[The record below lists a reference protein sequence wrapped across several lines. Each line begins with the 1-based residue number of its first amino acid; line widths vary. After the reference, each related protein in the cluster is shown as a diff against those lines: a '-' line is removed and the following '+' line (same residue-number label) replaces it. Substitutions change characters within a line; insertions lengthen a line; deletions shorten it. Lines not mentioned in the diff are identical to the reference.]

1 MSRCFFFLKDHFRM
15 MISNE
20 TSLSLWSCL
29 NSMHNI
35 SWNISCIVCRLASI
49 IILFISI
56 GFFTFNIRLLF
67 SHRCQNS
74 LVVSLVIA
82 SLMVLI
88 VSAPSVILQL
98 FTCHRL
104 CSNIYCHIEGFV
116 CYLSGCL
123 CMLLFMM
130 LSIHRYLSLCTYS
143 HLLSYQS
150 STFISWLLSIT
161 FTFPLILD
169 YLNSYVLQGRNF
181 HCNIHWQDQ
190 TNLSRSY
197 ILLSFILMYFFS
209 LSILFFVNLRAHCI
223 IRSVYPQHC
232 LNPSFS
238 ECSFETDTIRIS
250 RQTGDFEQLCVNRYC
265 VRKATDRKRFRKE
278 YHFLKAIIYLVY
290 GYLITWTPYL
300 IVAILQLL
308 NIKFI
313 FQYVFL
319 IASSSFVVKLS
330 IILTPFSYLSTM
342 NSRIFKKLLFK

>member
-1 MSRCFFFLKDHFRM
+1 

-35 SWNISCIVCRLASI
+35 SWNLSCISCRLASI
-49 IILFISI
+49 VILFISM
-56 GFFTFNIRLLF
+56 GCFTFNIRLLF
-67 SHRCQNS
+67 SRRCQNS

-82 SLMVLI
+82 SLMLLI
-88 VSAPSVILQL
+88 VSVPGVILQL

-116 CYLSGCL
+116 GYLSGCL

-130 LSIHRYLSLCTYS
+130 LSIHRYLSLCTYN

-150 STFISWLLSIT
+150 STFICCLLSIT
-161 FTFPLILD
+161 FTFPLIFD
-169 YLNSYVLQGRNF
+169 YLNSYVPQQLDF
-181 HCNIHWQDQ
+181 HCSINWQDQ

-197 ILLSFILMYFFS
+197 ILLSFILMYFFL

-223 IRSVYPQHC
+223 IPNVYPQHC
-232 LNPSFS
+232 LNSSFS
-238 ECSFETDTIRIS
+238 ECSLETDSIRIS
-250 RQTGDFEQLCVNRYC
+250 RQTVDFQQLCVNRYF
-265 VRKATDRKRFRKE
+265 VRKATDRKRFRQE
-278 YHFLKAIIYLVY
+278 YEFLKAIIYLVC
-290 GYLITWTPYL
+290 GYLISWTPYL

-319 IASSSFVVKLS
+319 IALSSFVVKLS
-330 IILTPFSYLSTM
+330 VILTPFIYLSIM
-342 NSRIFKKLLFK
+342 NCRLFKKLLFK